1 MPGSEESNE
10 RSGTTGEFA
19 EIAIAG
25 MQKFID

>member
-10 RSGTTGEFA
+10 RSGTTGECA

-25 MQKFID
+25 WDAEIY